1 MMTTFFMI
9 IILKK
14 ISMNI
19 IKLNK
24 YKKRKKINKI
34 KPKKIL

>member
-24 YKKRKKINKI
+24 YKKSKKINKI